1 VELIGDIFIMLM
13 LRPMLNALMILY
25 ALLAE
30 NMAAAIIALTVLVK
44 VIFFPLTVRQF
55 RSTARM
61 QGLQPEIEKLRTR
74 YKDEPQELNRRMW
87 RLYREAGV
95 NPIGC
100 LGPMIIQFPIMIGLY
115 YAIIKGLGN
124 LPGAF
129 VYLSQRLYDWNPV
142 GAEIL
147 PLDTTFLWLDLAV
160 PSNTGGPLDAVL
172 PLLVG
177 VSTWAQQKMM
187 SPPSA
192 TGQQRQQQQIM
203 LFMFPVMLGFFAFTF
218 PSGLALYWFVS
229 NGITVGMQGF
239 TTGGFGNL
247 RIGRRAHSATP
258 ATAVI
263 ESRTEDGAGPA
274 GDDGEDGSRSSRG
287 RAPGARNRPRR
298 RRRRRT

>member
-1 VELIGDIFIMLM
+1 MELIGDIFVMLM

-25 ALLAE
+25 GLLAE
-30 NMAAAIIALTVLVK
+30 NMAAAIIALTILVK
-44 VIFFPLTVRQF
+44 VVFFPLTLRQF

-61 QGLQPEIEKLRTR
+61 QGLQPEIEKLRAR

-87 RLYREAGV
+87 RLYRESGV
-95 NPIGC
+95 SPLGC
-100 LGPMIIQFPIMIGLY
+100 LGPMVLQFPIMIGLY

-142 GAEIL
+142 GAEVL
-147 PLDTTFLWLDLAV
+147 PLDTNWGPIDLALNGSEAGV
-160 PSNTGGPLDAVL
+160 YGAILA
-172 PLLVG
+172 LLVAI
-177 VSTWAQQKMM
+177 STWAQQKMM
-187 SPPSA
+187 SPPAAS
-192 TGQQRQQQQIM
+192 GQQRQQQQMM
-203 LFMFPVMLGFFAFTF
+203 LFLFPVMLGFFAFTF

-239 TTGGFGNL
+239 TTGGFSNL
-247 RIGRRAHSATP
+247 RIGRRAPSAVP
-258 ATAVI
+258 AAAVI

-274 GDDGEDGSRSSRG
+274 GDDGEDGSRSSRS
-287 RAPGARNRPRR
+287 RASTARNRPRR